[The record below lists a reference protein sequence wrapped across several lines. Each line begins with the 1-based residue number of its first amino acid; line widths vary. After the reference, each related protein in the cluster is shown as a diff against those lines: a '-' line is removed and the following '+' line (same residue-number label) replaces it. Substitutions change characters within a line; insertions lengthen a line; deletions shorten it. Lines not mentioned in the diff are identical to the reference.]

1 MAESSSTSWELPLV
15 AVCQVTSTP
24 NKQENFKTCAEL
36 VQEATRLGACLAFLP
51 EAFDFIARNPAE
63 TLLLSEPLDGDLLG
77 QYSQLAR
84 YKGRVGVGR
93 DRIPVGQ
100 CSWIAT

>member
-1 MAESSSTSWELPLV
+1 M

-36 VQEATRLGACLAFLP
+36 VQEAARLGACLAFLP

-63 TLLLSEPLDGDLLG
+63 TLLLSEPLNGDLLG

-84 YKGRVGVGR
+84 YKGRVWGGGVVCVEL
-93 DRIPVGQ
+93 PVEQ
-100 CSWIAT
+100 CS